1 MIRRAAVLAVA
12 GVLSLSACSDD
23 GAGPGSG
30 QPPAS
35 VWVLGDSITVLSDTA
50 IRTELAAAGVV
61 AQGIDAESGRR
72 IAVGDDTPLN
82 GIAAMQRLID
92 QGITADTWV
101 IALGTNDAG
110 QYASGEE
117 EQAVMAQL
125 LALIPAESE
134 VVWVDTCLPGREDQT
149 DRIND
154 SIAAV
159 LDDREGASI
168 AKWSDVCT
176 DEGVLVADLV
186 HPTPAGQQ
194 LFAELILDA
203 IS

>member
-1 MIRRAAVLAVA
+1 MIRRAALVAVV
-12 GVLSLSACSDD
+12 GLLVVPACSDD
-23 GAGPGSG
+23 GAGTGTG
-30 QPPAS
+30 EPPAS

-72 IAVGDDTPLN
+72 IAVGDDVPLN
-82 GIAAMQRLID
+82 GIAAMQRLVD
-92 QGITADTWV
+92 QGITAETWV

-110 QYASGEE
+110 QYASGDE
-117 EQAVMAQL
+117 EQAVMEQL

-168 AKWSDVCT
+168 AEWSDLCKE
-176 DEGVLVADLV
+176 DGLLEADQV

-194 LFAELILDA
+194 RFAELILAA
-203 IS
+203 IT